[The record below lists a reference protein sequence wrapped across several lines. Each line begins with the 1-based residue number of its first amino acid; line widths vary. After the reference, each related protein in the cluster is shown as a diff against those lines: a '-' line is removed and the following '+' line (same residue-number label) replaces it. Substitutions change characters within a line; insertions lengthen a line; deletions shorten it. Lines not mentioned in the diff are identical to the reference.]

1 MGWFKNEYSSRFEH
15 NPSCSPTYPLHQI
28 RPLSWMVDFCN
39 PSVFWPRL
47 SKPGEIIDRQLKC
60 NAIVKEG
67 ENDADGELNAYR
79 FAHFVGWQ
87 RLA

>member
-1 MGWFKNEYSSRFEH
+1 
-15 NPSCSPTYPLHQI
+15 
-28 RPLSWMVDFCN
+28 MVDFCN
-39 PSVFWPRL
+39 PSVFWPRI

-79 FAHFVGWQ
+79 FAHIVGCTMGQ
-87 RLA
+87 NRKKHSINSHPIILFSHERGSERSGARELSE